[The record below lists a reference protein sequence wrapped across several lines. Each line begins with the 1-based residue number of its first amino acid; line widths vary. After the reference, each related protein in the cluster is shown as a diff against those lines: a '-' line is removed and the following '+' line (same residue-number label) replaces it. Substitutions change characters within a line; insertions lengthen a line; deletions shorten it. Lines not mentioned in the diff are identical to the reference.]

1 MTQSQLQ
8 EQLRSLRLG
17 HFAQALQQQQSQATT
32 YDEMSFEERLGLLAQ
47 HEIHCRQDSKVK
59 RLLRQATLR
68 LEAHASRLEYR
79 AERGLRKDKVATL
92 LSGQYLHHAHNIIV
106 TGATG
111 CGKT

>member
-1 MTQSQLQ
+1 
-8 EQLRSLRLG
+8 
-17 HFAQALQQQQSQATT
+17 
-32 YDEMSFEERLGLLAQ
+32 
-47 HEIHCRQDSKVK
+47 
-59 RLLRQATLR
+59 

-111 CGKT
+111 CGKTVSANLSPHTNKNEALS

>member
-47 HEIHCRQDSKVK
+47 H
-59 RLLRQATLR
+59 
-68 LEAHASRLEYR
+68 
-79 AERGLRKDKVATL
+79 
-92 LSGQYLHHAHNIIV
+92 
-106 TGATG
+106 
-111 CGKT
+111 